1 MREAYRPYTKVI
13 EIADIAATTVDF
25 TDTSGALLSCNYAT
39 VTAMSGGSA
48 AIYFSVIPSGL
59 FNLADAAADQ
69 PTAQNMSST
78 TGLNGSG
85 ITGLVDVTVGGS
97 VVLAVAP
104 RDYMTGLIISQSQAV
119 YTGYSITYGL
129 VNVVNAAADN
139 TVNIGN

>member
-1 MREAYRPYTKVI
+1 MREAYRSYTKVI

>member
-1 MREAYRPYTKVI
+1 MREAYRPYTKVL
-13 EIADIAATTVDF
+13 AMANGAPHTVDF

-39 VTAMSGGSA
+39 VTSVSGGSSEQ
-48 AIYFSVIPSGL
+48 YFSVIPSGL

-69 PTAQNMSST
+69 PTASALSGA

-85 ITGLVDVTVGGS
+85 ITGLVANSAGGS
-97 VVLAVAP
+97 VVLAMAP
-104 RDYMTGLIISQSQAV
+104 RDYMTGLIISQSNDTFTIFA
-119 YTGYSITYGL
+119 ITYGL